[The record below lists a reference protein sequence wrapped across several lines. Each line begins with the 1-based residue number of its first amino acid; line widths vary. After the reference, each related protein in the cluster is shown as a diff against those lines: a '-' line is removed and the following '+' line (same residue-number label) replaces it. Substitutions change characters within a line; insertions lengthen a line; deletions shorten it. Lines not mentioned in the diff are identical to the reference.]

1 MKTEIA
7 LPAPVLLY
15 EPRVKKCLIQGII
28 FLTSDN
34 FRIFVGVIAVLILYM
49 GVALDDAYVLAYGA
63 ATLIAGFAPG
73 VIRETARDVR
83 QQKLGLKNE
92 M

>member
-1 MKTEIA
+1 MKTIIA
-7 LPAPVLLY
+7 LPAPAMVQ

-28 FLTSDN
+28 FLASDN

-73 VIRETARDVR
+73 VIRETARDAR

>member
-1 MKTEIA
+1 MKTIIA
-7 LPAPVLLY
+7 LPAPAMVQ

-49 GVALDDAYVLAYGA
+49 GVALADAYVLAYGA

-73 VIRETARDVR
+73 VIRETARDAR

>member
-15 EPRVKKCLIQGII
+15 EPRVKKYLIQGII

-73 VIRETARDVR
+73 VIRETARDAR

>member
-1 MKTEIA
+1 MKTVIA
-7 LPAPVLLY
+7 LPAPGTMQ

-49 GVALDDAYVLAYGA
+49 GVALNDAYVLAYGA

-73 VIRETARDVR
+73 VIRETARDAR
-83 QQKLGLKNE
+83 QQKLGIKNE